1 MSEITPNELV
11 ENITLTVDDA
21 EVIPVPVDPTLSVQ
35 GEAADAKATGD
46 AIAAVFTGATVNG
59 KSFVNKAVTV
69 YAGDILMS
77 NETGAQTVKA
87 TIEAITDKDA
97 SQIMYD
103 TVNLVSVKSA
113 IDGIKTEIDTELSTD
128 AIDDIFAEVF
138 SDEESE

>member
-1 MSEITPNELV
+1 MSEITPNDLV

-59 KSFVNKAVTV
+59 KSFVSKAVTV

-87 TIEAITDKDA
+87 TIETITDKDA

-103 TVNLVSVKSA
+103 TINLVSVKSA

-128 AIDDIFAEVF
+128 AIDEIFAEVF

>member
-1 MSEITPNELV
+1 MSEITPNDLV

-59 KSFVNKAVTV
+59 KSFVSKAVTV

-87 TIEAITDKDA
+87 TIETITDKDA

-128 AIDDIFAEVF
+128 AIDEIFAEVF